1 MKVLK
6 VAIVTNK
13 LEYHRFTSKII
24 SCDVIIEHENPF
36 TYLKLF
42 SLNPNS
48 CIILGVGD
56 VKIACGFSSLQ
67 EISKTNIRSV
77 NNFFNDL
84 YLLF

>member
-42 SLNPNS
+42 SLNFKKSEFYFIGLRLPDVYLIKLLNKNKNNIEITLRILNS
-48 CIILGVGD
+48 LV
-56 VKIACGFSSLQ
+56 
-67 EISKTNIRSV
+67 
-77 NNFFNDL
+77 
-84 YLLF
+84 